1 MFSADGWGI
10 FLASLASRLYLGIL
24 LSLALFAVLPALL
37 GWHGAVVQSGSM
49 EPHISPGDV
58 VLASDLDPAQ
68 PVPLGRVVQF
78 RSPASAEPSGVE
90 KTRLHR
96 IVTANDDGTYVTAGD
111 ANADVDS
118 TPLTRGQI
126 TGQARLLVPGVG
138 LPGLWLGSGNFPPL
152 ALWSVITLAA
162 VVAAVF
168 GGSNHGRDRSPG
180 AGGPAEPDGDGDG
193 GGGGDESGQPD
204 GDDGGPSPAAK
215 AGTAVG
221 IIAALSVVVVLGASV
236 FSSAAFTA
244 KTANAANSFGTA
256 ADWSPPSVT
265 LANPGPTVRGAVVLT
280 ADAGDPESGIRT
292 VAIQYSAAGSSTW
305 TTLCTPVSAPFSCAW
320 NTAALPDGQY
330 NLRAVATDN
339 SGLSATTQPIS
350 TAVANAFS
358 VVLNDPGEVV
368 RGTTTLTAGLNNP
381 GAGLYTVRLEY
392 SAAGANKWSTL
403 CLNLLSPYNCA
414 WTTTLFANG
423 SYDLR
428 AVAVSGLTTTYSAT
442 VADVLVD
449 NTTPSVTLTDPG
461 ATIRG
466 TGTFAATASDTD
478 SGVAQVQW
486 QYQRTGTSTW
496 LAMCAVTDIP
506 FSCRFDTTALA
517 NGTYNFRAVATDA
530 AGNSSISTVASNR
543 TVDNTVASASMED
556 PGEYLTG
563 TVPLTAAANSPAGI
577 TSVRIQSAPAG
588 TNTWTTRC
596 TAITSPYSCGWNTTA
611 VADGLYDFRAILL
624 EPSGRETTSATMAS
638 RRVDNSPLRGA
649 DVQAVNGTGTAGR
662 LDAGDVLTFTYSQQ
676 VSLGSVTSG
685 WNGSALPVT
694 LRLRDGNLLGL
705 GNGADAV
712 DIQRTGGTVNLGTL
726 NTKGNFIKNRKTATF
741 NATMSATTVT
751 AGGVPR
757 TVVTVTLGTAAS
769 GASSLRTYANPA
781 AMVWSPTAAVTSL
794 TGVVS
799 STAPATETGMLDRD
813 F

>member
-10 FLASLASRLYLGIL
+10 FLASVASRLYLGIL
-24 LSLALFAVLPALL
+24 LSLALFAVLPALF
-37 GWHGAVVQSGSM
+37 GWHGTVVQSGSM

-168 GGSNHGRDRSPG
+168 GGGTRGRDPG
-180 AGGPAEPDGDGDG
+180 PGTGGPAEPGGDGDAGGGDG
-193 GGGGDESGQPD
+193 GGQPET
-204 GDDGGPSPAAK
+204 DDDGPSPAAK

-244 KTANAANSFGTA
+244 TTANAANSFATA

-265 LANPGPTVRGAVVLT
+265 LGNPGPTVRGTVVLT
-280 ADAGDPESGIRT
+280 AEAADPESGIRT
-292 VAIQYSAAGSSTW
+292 VAIQYAAAGSSTW
-305 TTLCTPVSAPFSCAW
+305 TTLCTPASAPFSCAW
-320 NTAALPDGQY
+320 NTATLPDGQY
-330 NLRAVATDN
+330 SLRAVATDN
-339 SGLSATTQPIS
+339 SGLSAATQPIS

-368 RGTTTLTAGLNNP
+368 RGTTPLTAAVNNP

-414 WTTTLFANG
+414 WTTTMFANG

-449 NTTPSVTLTDPG
+449 NAAPSVTPTDPG

-466 TGTFAATASDTD
+466 TATFAATASDAD

-486 QYQRTGTSTW
+486 QYQRAGTSTW
-496 LAMCAVTDIP
+496 VAMCAATDIP

-530 AGNSSISTVASNR
+530 AGNSTVSAVASNR
-543 TVDNTVASASMED
+543 TVDNTVASVSMED

-563 TVPLTAAANSPAGI
+563 TVPLTASASSPAGI

-588 TNTWTTRC
+588 TGTWTTRC
-596 TAITSPYSCGWNTTA
+596 TVTASPYTCGWNTTA

-624 EPSGRETTSATMAS
+624 EPSGREATSATMAS

-662 LDAGDVLTFTYSQQ
+662 FDAGDVLTFTYSQP
-676 VSLGSVTSG
+676 VTLGSVTAG
-685 WNGSALPVT
+685 WNGSTLPVT
-694 LRLRDGNLLGL
+694 VRLRDGNLLGL
-705 GNGADAV
+705 GNSADTV

-741 NATMSATTVT
+741 NATMAATTVT
-751 AGGVPR
+751 VGGVPR
-757 TVVTVTLGTAAS
+757 TVVTVTLGTVAG
-769 GASSLRTYANPA
+769 GASSLRTYATPA
-781 AMVWSPTAAVTSL
+781 AMVWSPTAAVTSPA
-794 TGVVS
+794 GVAS
-799 STAPATETGMLDRD
+799 STAPATETGALDRD